1 MVTLVDLWLP
11 ILVSAAAVFVV
22 STIVHMVLPYHRG
35 DWKEIPSEAEV
46 MDALRRYS
54 IPPGDY
60 MVPCAGSPSAMN
72 SPAFKEK
79 RTRGPVFTATFIKS
93 GPVSMGPQLAQ
104 WFIFCLVVS
113 IFSAYVVGRAAGP
126 GTEYLVVF
134 RFSGTT
140 AFIAYAVAQWGD
152 TIWYRRSVMT
162 TIKHTFDG
170 LLYGCVT
177 AAVFG
182 ALWPE

>member
-1 MVTLVDLWLP
+1 MVALVDLWLP

-22 STIVHMVLPYHRG
+22 SSIVHMVLPYHRT

-46 MDALRRYS
+46 MDALRRFS

-60 MVPCAGSPSAMN
+60 MVPRAGSPSAIN

-79 RTRGPVFTATFIKS
+79 RTRGPVFTATFTRS
-93 GPVSMGPQLAQ
+93 GPPAMGAQLVK
-104 WFIFCLVVS
+104 WFLFCAVVS
-113 IFSAYVVGRAAGP
+113 VFSAYVVGRAAGP

-140 AFIAYAVAQWGD
+140 AFIAYTVSHWAD
-152 TIWYRRSVMT
+152 TIWYGRSVTT
-162 TIKHTFDG
+162 TIKNTFDG
-170 LLYGCVT
+170 LVYGCVT